1 MTVIQTFRD
10 TMRLLSV
17 PWLRR
22 GYNEKL
28 LYAIG
33 LHADAFGD
41 ALVAG
46 VKLRFPGVYSD
57 ESLPLIG
64 RERRIR
70 RGRTETTA
78 TYAVR
83 LTRWLTDH
91 RRRGGPY
98 AMLAQLWAHY
108 APANFVIE
116 LISRNRVRYTM
127 STTLDPATGFGVVTR
142 DTTSW
147 TLDSITAAKWARWQ
161 LVFHWPNPVSA
172 SGHWDDDPELWD
184 SPTTVWDS
192 DLTPQEIEDIRLIP
206 KEWNAAHTTGTV
218 TLVDSLAHRISFS
231 IG

>member
-1 MTVIQTFRD
+1 MVATFRD
-10 TMRLLSV
+10 AIRLISV
-17 PWLRR
+17 PWLRT
-22 GYNEKL
+22 GTAEKL
-28 LYAIG
+28 LYTYG
-33 LHADAFGD
+33 LHMDAFGD

-70 RGRTETTA
+70 RGRDESTA

-98 AMLAQLWAHY
+98 AMLAQLFAHY
-108 APANFVIE
+108 APNNFVIE
-116 LISRNRVRYTM
+116 LISRNGARYTM
-127 STTLDPATGFGVVTR
+127 DVSGNVTR

-147 TLDSITAAKWARWQ
+147 TYDAVSASYWARWQ
-161 LVFHWPNPVSA
+161 LLYHWPTAVTA
-172 SGHWDDDPELWD
+172 SGHWDDDPDLWD
-184 SPTTVWDS
+184 DAGSVWDS
-192 DLTPQEIEDIRLIP
+192 DLTPDQIEDLRLIP
-206 KEWNAAHTTGTV
+206 KEWNAAHTLGVV
-218 TLVDSLAHRISFS
+218 TLLDPSSNKISFA